1 MRDPLVPALPDVSP
15 ELVPVV
21 LNSIHEMRATLRLGE
36 IPPEKRASAFMTFM
50 AFTED
55 DPDGQMVRVF
65 TAGLGSR
72 PLPPPLAAGVL
83 YPRELLFQSTIIML
97 LVSVFGVPLEV
108 AAKEVP
114 SLYKTAMRIETL
126 ARERYGKGGDES
138 HG

>member
-65 TAGLGSR
+65 TAGL
-72 PLPPPLAAGVL
+72 PLAAGVL